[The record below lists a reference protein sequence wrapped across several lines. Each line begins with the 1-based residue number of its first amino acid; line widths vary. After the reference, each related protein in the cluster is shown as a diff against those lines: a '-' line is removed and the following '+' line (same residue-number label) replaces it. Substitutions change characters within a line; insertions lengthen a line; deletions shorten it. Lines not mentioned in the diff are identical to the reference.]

1 MPRYFIDSSDGDHTD
16 IDREGLE
23 LADDETARR
32 TALDALPDM
41 ARDKLP
47 DGDER
52 SFRVSVR
59 NADGS
64 VIYRA
69 SLDLTGGWVEPSP

>member
-1 MPRYFIDSSDGDHTD
+1 MPLYFIDSSDGDHTD
-16 IDREGLE
+16 IDKEGLE
-23 LADDETARR
+23 LANDEVARR
-32 TALDALPDM
+32 VALDALPDM

-59 NADGS
+59 NASGC

-69 SLDLTGGWVEPSP
+69 SLDLTGGWVEPSA